1 MSEFLAIVALKFRLL
16 AVGFV
21 TVLAIFITTS
31 FVGSF
36 LIWFFRFLG
45 RLVCGERKDGVLS
58 PLSSLIRTLSWMLH
72 ASSELLGREGI
83 GIVNGKEGKG
93 SKEAVGY

>member
-1 MSEFLAIVALKFRLL
+1 MPMSASLKLMAL
-16 AVGFV
+16 
-21 TVLAIFITTS
+21 T
-31 FVGSF
+31 
-36 LIWFFRFLG
+36 
-45 RLVCGERKDGVLS
+45 DGVLS

-93 SKEAVGY
+93 LKKAVGC